1 VTLFLRADFER
12 AWQGKDPFVEVLALK
27 GEVFREV
34 KERVTLRFELNGKSY
49 FLKLHRGIGWRE
61 IFKNWS
67 QFKRPIL
74 GADLEYQAIQKLHS
88 LNVETMSIAAY
99 GEIGSNPAKKLS
111 FIITDDLVGTEN
123 LEDFCRLWP
132 QQPPQVGFKRLLIE
146 RIANVSRTLCD
157 NGLNHRDYYLCHFH
171 LDLRDLPSQAGVC
184 AADIHLHLIDLHRM
198 QCRENMPAR
207 WAIKDIGG
215 LYFSAMEIGLTQR
228 DLFRFMR
235 LYKGQPLRDT
245 LRDDKHFWQAVQN
258 RAEQLYAKGLRKG
271 IVGNSLEKVNDG
283 EP

>member
-1 VTLFLRADFER
+1 MTLYLREDFKQ
-12 AWQGKDPFVEVLALK
+12 AWQGKDPFAEVLELK

-34 KERVTLRFELNGKSY
+34 KERVTLRFELNDKSY

-67 QFKRPIL
+67 QFNRPIL

-88 LNVETMSIAAY
+88 LNVETMSVAAY

-132 QQPPQVGFKRLLIE
+132 QQPPKAGFKRLLIE
-146 RIANVSRTLCD
+146 RIANVSRTLRE

-171 LDLRDLPSQAGVC
+171 LDLRNFPPQEDVC
-184 AADIHLHLIDLHRM
+184 PEDIHLHLIDLHRM
-198 QCRENMPAR
+198 QCRENMPTR

-235 LYKGQPLRDT
+235 LYKGKPLRDT
-245 LRDDKHFWQAVQN
+245 LREDKAFWQSVQT

-271 IVGNSLEKVNDG
+271 IVGNSLEKVKDG

>member
-1 VTLFLRADFER
+1 MRLYLREEFEA
-12 AWQGKDPFVEVLALK
+12 AWQGKDPFKEVLGIR

-34 KERVTLRFELNGKSY
+34 KERVTLRFELSGKSY
-49 FLKLHRGIGWRE
+49 FLKLHRGVGWKE

-67 QFKRPIL
+67 QFNKPVL
-74 GADLEYQAIQKLHS
+74 GADLEYQAILKLQS
-88 LNVETMSIAAY
+88 LNVETMSVAAY
-99 GEIGSNPAKKLS
+99 GETGSNPAKKLS

-132 QQPPQVGFKRLLIE
+132 QQPPQIGFKRLLIE
-146 RIANVSRTLCD
+146 RIANVSRTLRE

-171 LDLRDLPSQAGVC
+171 LDLRNLPSQEVVC
-184 AADIHLHLIDLHRM
+184 ADDIHLHLIDLHRM
-198 QCRENMPAR
+198 QCRENMSIR

-215 LYFSAMEIGLTQR
+215 LFFSTMEIGLTQR
-228 DLFRFMR
+228 DLFRFMS
-235 LYKGQPLRDT
+235 LYKGKT
-245 LRDDKHFWQAVQN
+245 LRKTLSEDKAFWQAVKQ
-258 RAEQLYAKGLRKG
+258 RAEKLYAKGLRKG